1 MEAEKFLNSYHS
13 AKLEEERLRLVRCA
27 LRDENI
33 TAPDEEMEE
42 KQKLKESAMMSVID
56 AIELMPDGARKTVLT
71 YRYINNMKLHEIA
84 DKMYYS
90 EVHVSRL
97 LKKAVKDFARIQK

>member
-33 TAPDEEMEE
+33 TAPDEEMAE

-56 AIELMPDGARKTVLT
+56 AIELMQEKKKKTVLT